1 MGRYRAIQR
10 TGKRRPS
17 CPSHCSLRGSSNQ
30 AGNHWRHLG
39 EKVWLMLNTSLGSSQ
54 RTGQTEGGSFDVIH
68 TNNGGGLD
76 GQVTGRWRAAYQFSL
91 LEIKRK
97 WLCDWLGHKAWGK
110 GSYLSEGTHH
120 LQWCGMQEE
129 NRLSSEGETFHF
141 WSVTLKMPTDSPRD
155 RSACLLDQEK
165 WCITEAWDLFLYR
178 WYLKSR
184 KPSMGSGMKFHHSV
198 SPLNNPSTLLGM
210 CCSFCLKYPSATSS
224 YSCLL
229 STRRSVQ
236 GHLPWEAFHEHP
248 S

>member
-1 MGRYRAIQR
+1 
-10 TGKRRPS
+10 
-17 CPSHCSLRGSSNQ
+17 
-30 AGNHWRHLG
+30 
-39 EKVWLMLNTSLGSSQ
+39 MLNTSFGSSQ
-54 RTGQTEGGSFDVIH
+54 RTGHTEGGSFDVIH

-76 GQVTGRWRAAYQFSL
+76 GQVTGRWRAAYRFSL

-129 NRLSSEGETFHF
+129 NRLSSGRGNIPF
-141 WSVTLKMPTDSPRD
+141 WSVTLKMPTDRPRD

-184 KPSMGSGMKFHHSV
+184 KPSMGSRIPSLCLTLEQPKHASWHVLLLLPEIPFSHIFIFLPSQYKEISAR
-198 SPLNNPSTLLGM
+198 SPPL
-210 CCSFCLKYPSATSS
+210 
-224 YSCLL
+224 
-229 STRRSVQ
+229 RS
-236 GHLPWEAFHEHP
+236 LPWAP
-248 S
+248 